1 LENGAEAWIEAV
13 VLDAG
18 AVARADAYK
27 DYPAERA
34 ACDSLRS
41 DTEAFQAYQPS
52 PDPEHASHIAAELA
66 QFARGATDCIA
77 GANTGSSELLS
88 TSRGE
93 IDAAFAERGQANA
106 RLKIINGN

>member
-1 LENGAEAWIEAV
+1 MAE
-13 VLDAG
+13 
-18 AVARADAYK
+18 VAQSVTPGVRRRADL
-27 DYPAERA
+27 E
-34 ACDSLRS
+34 S
-41 DTEAFQAYQPS
+41 EG
-52 PDPEHASHIAAELA
+52 
-66 QFARGATDCIA
+66 ARGATDCIA